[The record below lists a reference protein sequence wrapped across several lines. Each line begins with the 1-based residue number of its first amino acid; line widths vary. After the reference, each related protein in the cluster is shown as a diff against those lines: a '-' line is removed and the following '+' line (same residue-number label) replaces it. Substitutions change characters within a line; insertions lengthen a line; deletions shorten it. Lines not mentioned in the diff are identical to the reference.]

1 MINWNFISCN
11 IFIKKKIMMSY
22 VLLLMLIL
30 YTINSEKLCK
40 YEQNLKHK
48 RSHLWLMRAVMV
60 VSLQKTIHS
69 PPKWVIIFYLSA
81 ITNSFP
87 LFLNKTDCNI
97 QRYRYL
103 QDWRS
108 SSNHFFDR
116 SKPSK
121 SQTARMMTSDSNFHI
136 RRLLQFLLS
145 YILMNINNNFLTL
158 NYSQSVRSI
167 H

>member
-48 RSHLWLMRAVMV
+48 RSYLWLMRAVMV

-69 PPKWVIIFYLSA
+69 PPKWVIIFLIFLQLRIFSLYFLIKPIVIYSA
-81 ITNSFP
+81 IDTD
-87 LFLNKTDCNI
+87 KTDDPVLTTFSIDRN
-97 QRYRYL
+97 L
-103 QDWRS
+103 Q
-108 SSNHFFDR
+108 NH
-116 SKPSK
+116 KL
-121 SQTARMMTSDSNFHI
+121 HE
-136 RRLLQFLLS
+136 
-145 YILMNINNNFLTL
+145 
-158 NYSQSVRSI
+158 
-167 H
+167 

>member
-81 ITNSFP
+81 ITNIFP

-97 QRYRYL
+97 QRYRYW

-108 SSNHFFDR
+108 SSNHFLIDR
-116 SKPSK
+116 NLQNHKLHK
-121 SQTARMMTSDSNFHI
+121 WWRQTPISILDDSCSF
-136 RRLLQFLLS
+136 F
-145 YILMNINNNFLTL
+145 YLT
-158 NYSQSVRSI
+158 YWWT
-167 H
+167 